1 MFLENAINMETIDQT
16 SRVSWAVEYRE
27 VIGGVV
33 GTWKAATDIEGN
45 VLSWNEDLTGTKQIN
60 PQQSGR
66 KIDGTGGGP
75 LSPTNTSNATHRAAN
90 ANESQ
95 YLEQKQVYGAG
106 NVENTGTPPQDNPAN
121 TVQYKAERPTSVNAT
136 KPYALIG
143 KWVVVGESPI
153 YGTTPCF
160 GEYRVII
167 QNIGGEC
174 NTCQSMIA
182 TSNTGRNP
190 NYSDAGVMNIG
201 DFYYDLKPLNA
212 PRAYGYYVDLSTFE
226 DSAQG
231 LEYALDNDM
240 FPVNSNPSVVI
251 LYAEEGV
258 NRYVSQFYADPGLTV
273 VVTNTSDGYQ
283 WSPNTGGDRYVSY
296 TSVETGDSNYNV
308 PYGINVPSGNPIDP
322 EEARTPNLAA
332 ENAASLDID
341 DQYKRLWA
349 CKINTSTGLKEV
361 MTSVGRAQ
369 ATP

>member
-1 MFLENAINMETIDQT
+1 
-16 SRVSWAVEYRE
+16 
-27 VIGGVV
+27 
-33 GTWKAATDIEGN
+33 
-45 VLSWNEDLTGTKQIN
+45 
-60 PQQSGR
+60 
-66 KIDGTGGGP
+66 
-75 LSPTNTSNATHRAAN
+75 
-90 ANESQ
+90 
-95 YLEQKQVYGAG
+95 
-106 NVENTGTPPQDNPAN
+106 
-121 TVQYKAERPTSVNAT
+121 
-136 KPYALIG
+136 
-143 KWVVVGESPI
+143 
-153 YGTTPCF
+153 
-160 GEYRVII
+160 
-167 QNIGGEC
+167 
-174 NTCQSMIA
+174 MIA
-182 TSNTGRNP
+182 ASNTGRNP

-231 LEYALDNDM
+231 LEDALDNDM

-273 VVTNTSDGYQ
+273 VVTNTSSGYQ

-332 ENAASLDID
+332 ENAASLDRD

-349 CKINTSTGLKEV
+349 CKINTSTGLKEA

-369 ATP
+369 VTP